1 MRNNPLRPVLCILGP
16 TGVGKTGLSIEIAE
30 AINGEIV
37 SADSMQVYQG
47 MDIGT
52 AKVSEAEKKRIPHH
66 CLDLVSINE
75 EYSVARYQK
84 DARQAIAE
92 IHQRGKT
99 PIMVGGTGL
108 YIQAALEPY
117 DFSSAGKDLELREQL
132 WKEMEEQGKTRFW
145 NRLREVDPQSAEKLH
160 ENDSRRVV
168 RALEV
173 YYKTGVPLSVAEK
186 NTLTSEPIYRVFYL
200 GFQRERSQLY
210 QRIEQR
216 IEEMI
221 KAGLRDE
228 VSHLI
233 EQGLREDSTPG
244 QALGYKEFFPHFRG
258 ESSLEDTVF
267 LLQRDTRRYA
277 KRQLTWFRRMANIH
291 WIDLDAFGEMHQA
304 KKALVNLILVNL
316 GKEE

>member
-1 MRNNPLRPVLCILGP
+1 MRNDSLRPVFCILGP
-16 TGVGKTGLSIEIAE
+16 TGVGKTGLSLEIAE
-30 AINGEIV
+30 ALNGEII

-47 MDIGT
+47 MNIGT
-52 AKVSEAEKKRIPHH
+52 AKVSASEKARIPHH
-66 CLDLVSINE
+66 CLDLVSIHE

-92 IHQRGKT
+92 IHQRGKP

-117 DFSSAGKDLELREQL
+117 DFSASGKDLELREQL
-132 WKEMEEQGKTRFW
+132 WKEREEQGKNQFW

-160 ENDSRRVV
+160 ENDSRRVI

-186 NTLTSEPIYRVFYL
+186 NTLISDPIYKVFYL

-216 IEEMI
+216 IGAMI
-221 KAGLRDE
+221 KAGLREE
-228 VSHLI
+228 VLHLI
-233 EQGLREDSTPG
+233 EQGLREESTPG
-244 QALGYKEFFPHFRG
+244 QALGYKEFFPYFRG
-258 ESSLEDTVF
+258 ESSLDDTIL

-277 KRQLTWFRRMANIH
+277 KRQLTWFRRMINIH
-291 WIDLDAFGEMHQA
+291 WVDLDAFGDMHQA
-304 KKALVNLILVNL
+304 KKSLVDLMIQNL
-316 GKEE
+316 